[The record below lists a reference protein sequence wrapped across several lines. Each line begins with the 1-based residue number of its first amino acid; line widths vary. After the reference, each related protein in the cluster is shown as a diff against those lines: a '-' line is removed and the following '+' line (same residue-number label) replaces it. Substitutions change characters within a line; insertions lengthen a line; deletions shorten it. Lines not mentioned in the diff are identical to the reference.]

1 MNPAPPYSKSGL
13 NAVKGNEIEL
23 FKMQYFVY
31 ILRSLRSGT
40 LYIGC
45 TSNLCTRLADHQK
58 GQSRATKGKG
68 PWELIYYVVYRHQED
83 AYKREQSLKQFGG
96 AYRQL
101 KKRLSCEL
109 SAFLETH
116 KIETSLSLKG
126 GDGVKF
132 YETNPPRTFEV
143 GFDIKRII
151 KDCGMIKLSPDEQ
164 VTFVTESGNEY
175 DLTRKNFGFY
185 ATPSLNGRL
194 KRFDL
199 RAVLVKNR
207 HDQFFIILVEK
218 GKEPLFDKYI
228 EEEKMDVVVWMDNTE
243 VLSKLDNT

>member
-1 MNPAPPYSKSGL
+1 
-13 NAVKGNEIEL
+13 
-23 FKMQYFVY
+23 MQYFVY

-45 TSNLCTRLADHQK
+45 TSNLCTRLSDHQK
-58 GQSRATKGKG
+58 ERSRATKGRG
-68 PWELIYYVVYRHQED
+68 PWELIYYEVYRHRED

-109 SAFLETH
+109 NAFIEAD

-132 YETNPPRTFEV
+132 EEKKPPRTFEA
-143 GFDIKRII
+143 GSDIKRII

-175 DLTRKNFGFY
+175 DLTRKDFGFY

-194 KRFDL
+194 KEFNL
-199 RAVLVKNR
+199 RAVLVKNTQDR
-207 HDQFFIILVEK
+207 FFILLVEN
-218 GKEPLFDKYI
+218 GKEDLFDKYI
-228 EEEKMDVVVWMDNTE
+228 EEEKITIVTWLDDTE
-243 VLSKLDNT
+243 TLSKLGDT